1 MCHSQY
7 QWVAGLTDL
16 SSVLCSQQPW
26 VTNVKPE
33 TAALFPAFAAAMA
46 DETVPHSGRLCLVRV
61 GDNAVTGLAQGVQLI
76 RASSRPLT
84 LTFTRNG
91 DNPPS
96 SASPKE
102 KPTEEKPKQ
111 SNPSKLSPR
120 TPLSE
125 PSKQERDALFKR
137 MDYNGNGFL
146 SLAEIDKAV
155 LELWPDFDHKPALM
169 RAYKAADVSGDGLIG
184 RREFR
189 LLLRHLSYFNELW
202 HKFEEMDTSHDRRI
216 SPDEFIHGCGMIG
229 VQLSEAEALDEFAQV
244 DANGG
249 GYVLFDEFC
258 SWAARRHINEP
269 EDQQH
274 STVTPTRAG
283 SPSRR
288 TGSPSRR
295 TGSATRRT
303 EPGSVQSRRLQRL
316 ERAGRDSARADL
328 ISPPRTRGS
337 PSPRRGQRSNSPVPQ
352 PVPCPASGPC

>member
-1 MCHSQY
+1 MCRGCVCVNVARVQFVVVVCAWGQLPAKLILRWAARAQVDALRSHSSSKSALQ
-7 QWVAGLTDL
+7 QHMEKIQAL
-16 SSVLCSQQPW
+16 SSRVAE
-26 VTNVKPE
+26 VTSWLNVDAR
-33 TAALFPAFAAAMA
+33 AALMSQAA
-46 DETVPHSGRLCLVRV
+46 S
-61 GDNAVTGLAQGVQLI
+61 LASPELLSP
-76 RASSRPLT
+76 ASSLA
-84 LTFTRNG
+84 
-91 DNPPS
+91 PPRKS
-96 SASPKE
+96 ITVALALPGK
-102 KPTEEKPKQ
+102 K
-111 SNPSKLSPR
+111 
-120 TPLSE
+120 
-125 PSKQERDALFKR
+125 ERDALFKR

-274 STVTPTRAG
+274 RTVTPTRA
-283 SPSRR
+283 
-288 TGSPSRR
+288 GSPSRR

-337 PSPRRGQRSNSPVPQ
+337 PSPRRRQRSNSPVPQ